1 MINVFEPRLSVKD
14 KISVLKTLNKN
25 NISGTSPTVTEF
37 EEACA
42 EKFGRKYGITVSNGS
57 VALDVAFQML
67 DLDEDDEVILPSFA
81 IISCLSA
88 VLRTKAKPIFCDVDE
103 KTWNMSFENVK
114 AKITK
119 KTKAVLIVHL
129 YGLTADAIKISNYCS
144 ENNIFLVEDAAEA
157 HGQIIENKKC
167 GSFGQ
172 ISTMSFYA
180 NKHVTTGEGGVL
192 LTNDIDVYKKTLQMR
207 NLDFNNKKRFVH
219 ENLYWNYRLGGL
231 QAALGISQL
240 KNLTK
245 TIDQKINQGK
255 YYQDLLKK
263 HESKLSTQL
272 DSWNGM
278 QNHYWVFGILLKKA
292 DIRDK
297 VMEDL
302 FEKGIETRPFFW
314 PLHLQPLLPKEYMP
328 NDLNLNISEDL
339 GKNGFYI
346 PIGNHIS
353 KNDQKQIVD
362 QMIASIEKYE

>member
-1 MINVFEPRLSVKD
+1 LIRVFEPRLSISD
-14 KISVLKTLNKN
+14 KVSVLRGLLKN
-25 NISGTSPTVTEF
+25 NISGTSPSVSKF
-37 EEACA
+37 EDDLANYFNRA
-42 EKFGRKYGITVSNGS
+42 YAVTVSNGS
-57 VALDVAFQML
+57 VALDLALQNANL
-67 DLDEDDEVILPSFA
+67 KKGDEIIVPSFT

-88 VLRTKAKPIFCDVDE
+88 ILRTQATPIFCDVDANS
-103 KTWNMSFENVK
+103 WNMTKELVEE
-114 AKITK
+114 KITN
-119 KTKAVLIVHL
+119 KTKAILMVHL
-129 YGLTADAIKISNYCS
+129 YGLAAEASKIENLCNK
-144 ENNIFLVEDAAEA
+144 NNILLIEDAAES
-157 HGQIIENKKC
+157 HGQVENSKKC
-167 GSFGQ
+167 GSFGS

-180 NKHVTTGEGGVL
+180 NKHITTGEGGVL
-192 LTNDIDVYKKTLQMR
+192 LTNDIDVYKKTQQMR

-219 ENLYWNYRLGGL
+219 NNLYWNYRLGGL

-263 HESKLSTQL
+263 HENKLSTQL

-362 QMIASIEKYE
+362 HMIDSIEKYE